1 MSQNARKRA
10 KYKYLICVAIE
21 VFENI
26 FKSRLI
32 LLATKY
38 ILDKGQHF
46 EKQKDREYTTD
57 RTCTLIG
64 KLDVPMKKVML
75 RNTQN
80 DTEKKKYA

>member
-26 FKSRLI
+26 FKSGLI
-32 LLATKY
+32 LLTTKY

-46 EKQKDREYTTD
+46 EEQG
-57 RTCTLIG
+57 IS
-64 KLDVPMKKVML
+64 
-75 RNTQN
+75 
-80 DTEKKKYA
+80 